1 MGSSDWQ
8 ARCAAWKTAELG
20 SRSEPPP
27 PFPDWIRMP
36 PPPALLVG
44 SGKSF
49 TPCERMHAENA
60 NMLLNWSSDAAFAV
74 VLVAEP
80 LPSDATPGLA
90 ETVATGLRREG
101 MAVDLAFDG
110 DQALERGAVHDYD
123 VIVLDRDL
131 PRVHGDDV
139 CRALV
144 ASGGRA
150 RVLMLTAAA
159 TIEDRVD
166 GLGIGADD
174 YLPKPFAFAE
184 LIARV
189 RALARRAQPAVPPV
203 LTRGDIWLD
212 PGKRVASRAG
222 RRLDLSP
229 KELAV
234 LELLLDA

>member
-1 MGSSDWQ
+1 M
-8 ARCAAWKTAELG
+8 E
-20 SRSEPPP
+20 
-27 PFPDWIRMP
+27 
-36 PPPALLVG
+36 
-44 SGKSF
+44 
-49 TPCERMHAENA
+49 
-60 NMLLNWSSDAAFAV
+60 
-74 VLVAEP
+74 
-80 LPSDATPGLA
+80 LA
-90 ETVATGLRREG
+90 ETLAMGLRREG

-110 DQALERGAVHDYD
+110 EQALARTAVNDYD

-139 CRALV
+139 CRAVVRQGL
-144 ASGGRA
+144 RA

-203 LTRGDIWLD
+203 LSRGDIWLD
-212 PGKRVASRAG
+212 PAKRVALRGG

-234 LELLLDA
+234 LELLLDAQGAVVSAEQLLERAWDEAADPFTNTVKVTVSRLRRKLGDPPVIETVPHAGYRI

>member
-1 MGSSDWQ
+1 M
-8 ARCAAWKTAELG
+8 RVLIAEDHT
-20 SRSEPPP
+20 E
-27 PFPDWIRMP
+27 
-36 PPPALLVG
+36 
-44 SGKSF
+44 
-49 TPCERMHAENA
+49 
-60 NMLLNWSSDAAFAV
+60 
-74 VLVAEP
+74 
-80 LPSDATPGLA
+80 LA

-110 DQALERGAVHDYD
+110 EQALERAGVHDYD

-144 ASGGRA
+144 AAGGRT
-150 RVLMLTAAA
+150 RVLMLTAAS

-189 RALARRAQPAVPPV
+189 RALARRAQSAIPPV

-212 PGKRVASRAG
+212 PGKRVASRGG

-234 LELLLDA
+234 LELLLDADGRVVSAETLLERAWDEAADPFSNTVKVTVSRLRRKLGDPPVIETVPHAGYRL